1 MRSTTFDIGGIG
13 LPVKALGMADIFAPW
28 GDIAEF
34 ESHARTRYHA
44 YKVGEPEDMKAAL
57 EVEAPGCTEDEI
69 DVSVNTD
76 SANKNILLI
85 KARRKEGGPRLGRDF
100 EHSFQLPNG
109 AEVEAGGSRPRNPHH
124 PDQGKGRGDRRQ
136 EDRRRFGKGD
146 PPRIPGGS
154 LSGFR
159 WPSLRRRGR
168 RNGPSPS

>member
-13 LPVKALGMADIFAPW
+13 LPVKALGIADIFAPW

-109 AEVEAGGSRPRNPHH
+109 AEVERADLDRGILTILIKERVAETGGRKIAVGS
-124 PDQGKGRGDRRQ
+124 GKGTRLESRA
-136 EDRRRFGKGD
+136 EA
-146 PPRIPGGS
+146 
-154 LSGFR
+154 
-159 WPSLRRRGR
+159 
-168 RNGPSPS
+168 